1 LGQWACAPANES
13 HLNTNTQFYGWKLL
27 GVFWLMVF
35 LNLGFPVYGSA
46 VINAA
51 MAGALHF
58 DRKTLG
64 LVFSVYMVMS
74 GLPGPLVAISVNRLG
89 VRRTLLI
96 GSAFVISGAVL
107 MATVVSTGLQAA
119 LAFGVLVGT
128 GVATGAAL
136 ASQAGVA
143 KWFVR
148 RRALALSIMYSA
160 GAIGGFVSAPLL
172 NRVINVADGDW
183 RMAWWVVAGLST
195 CAAII
200 AALFVKEQ
208 PSDLGQLPDGGA
220 ATGPARTRPAPS
232 FITTEQWTYREA
244 LLTPAY
250 WLMVFSL
257 VGGSCGYTLYLAHGV
272 VHLADLGH
280 SRADGAWAVG
290 ILAVTGLGAK
300 AIVAL
305 LGDRIDPRYLWAVFT
320 AFFAAGLYLVI
331 DARSEAQ
338 LLAFAICLGIGF
350 GGGVVCLMAVL
361 SNYYGV
367 KVFASLAGL
376 AVAIQ
381 TVSSAFAPYI
391 AGELYDSGHGYSG
404 SFMTFSAW
412 CVIGAIVLF
421 AVPPPTRG
429 LRRVAAAQT
438 P

>member
-1 LGQWACAPANES
+1 VRAARGASES
-13 HLNTNTQFYGWKLL
+13 NLTTSTQFYGWKLL

-35 LNLGFPVYGSA
+35 INLGFPVYGSA

-51 MAGALHF
+51 MAVALGF

-64 LVFSVYMVMS
+64 LIFSVYMIMS
-74 GLPGPLVAISVNRLG
+74 GLPGPLVAISVNRFG
-89 VRRTLLI
+89 VRRTLI
-96 GSAFVISGAVL
+96 VGSALVITGAVL
-107 MATVVSTGLQAA
+107 MATVVNTGLQAA
-119 LAFGVLVGT
+119 MAFGVLVGT

-172 NRVINVADGDW
+172 NRVISVADGNW
-183 RMAWWVVAGLST
+183 RVAWWLVAILSA

-208 PSDLGQLPDGGA
+208 PSDLGQVPDGA
-220 ATGPARTRPAPS
+220 QESGPARGRPTAS
-232 FITTEQWTYREA
+232 FITNEQWTYREA

-272 VHLADLGH
+272 VHLTDLGH
-280 SRADGAWAVG
+280 SRTDGAWAVS

-300 AIVAL
+300 VIVAL

-331 DARSEAQ
+331 DARSELQ
-338 LLAFAICLGIGF
+338 LIGFAICLGIGF

-361 SNYYGV
+361 INYYGV

-391 AGELYDSGHGYSG
+391 AGRLYDSGHGYDG
-404 SFMTFSAW
+404 SFMTFAAW
-412 CVIGAIVLF
+412 CLVGAVVLF
-421 AVPPPTRG
+421 LVTPPTRG
-429 LRRVAAAQT
+429 TRPVPVAET

>member
-1 LGQWACAPANES
+1 MS
-13 HLNTNTQFYGWKLL
+13 TNTQFYGWKLL

-35 LNLGFPVYGSA
+35 LNLGFPVYGSS

-51 MAGALHF
+51 MAGALHL

-64 LVFSVYMVMS
+64 SMFSVYMIMS
-74 GLPGPLVAISVNRLG
+74 GLPGPLVAVSVNRFG
-89 VRRTLLI
+89 VRRTLII
-96 GSAFVISGAVL
+96 GSAMIIAGAVL
-107 MATVVSTGLQAA
+107 MATVVSSGLGAA
-119 LAFGVLVGT
+119 IAFGVLVGT

-136 ASQAGVA
+136 ASQAGLA

-172 NRVINVADGDW
+172 NRVINLTGDW
-183 RMAWWVVAGLST
+183 RMAWWLIAGLST
-195 CAAII
+195 CAAIC

-208 PSDLGQLPDGGA
+208 PSDLGQVPDGDA
-220 ATGPARTRPAPS
+220 ADGGTARPKHVAP
-232 FITTEQWTYREA
+232 FITNEQWTYREA
-244 LLTPAY
+244 LMTPAY
-250 WLMVFSL
+250 WLMVLSL

-280 SRADGAWAVG
+280 SRADGAWAVS

-300 AIVAL
+300 VVVAL
-305 LGDRIDPRYLWAVFT
+305 LGDRFDPRYLWGAFT
-320 AFFAAGLYLVI
+320 AFFAVGLYLVI
-331 DARSEAQ
+331 DARAESQ
-338 LLAFAICLGIGF
+338 VLAFATCLGIGF

-361 SNYYGV
+361 SNYYGT

-376 AVAIQ
+376 AVAIN
-381 TVSSAFAPYI
+381 TTASAFAPYI
-391 AGELYDSGHGYSG
+391 AGWLYDNGYGYRG
-404 SFMTFSAW
+404 SFLTFSAW
-412 CVIGAIVLF
+412 CLVGALVLF

-429 LRRVAAAQT
+429 VRRVAVEGT